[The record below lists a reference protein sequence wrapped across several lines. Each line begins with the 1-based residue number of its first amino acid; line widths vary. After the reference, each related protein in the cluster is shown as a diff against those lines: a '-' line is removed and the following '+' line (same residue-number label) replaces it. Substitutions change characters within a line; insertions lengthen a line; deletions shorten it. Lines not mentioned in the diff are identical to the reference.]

1 MPNIKSAKKKARQSV
16 ERRARNMH
24 YKSTMR
30 TKVKRVRKAMSSKDA
45 SGARAAL
52 GDAVRYIDIV
62 SSKGVIHKRAA
73 SRKISRLSKAVNEM
87 RS

>member
-1 MPNIKSAKKKARQSV
+1 
-16 ERRARNMH
+16 
-24 YKSTMR
+24 
-30 TKVKRVRKAMSSKDA
+30 MSSKDA